1 MILFSIF
8 GFDSIESLT
17 KNKTTLKKGL
27 KISLWHKVIMITF
40 FKIFKPFP
48 YFFVLC
54 AKVMLKQ
61 ERVFPR
67 DFADFNSL
75 NEEVRTELYLEE

>member
-1 MILFSIF
+1 
-8 GFDSIESLT
+8 
-17 KNKTTLKKGL
+17 
-27 KISLWHKVIMITF
+27 MITF

-75 NEEVRTELYLEE
+75 NEEVRAELYLEE